1 MGELGS
7 VLDQSYNRDIWL
19 LHLFCFSDLASK
31 SNLHSSRQSGQDSIV
46 DSAAEPLLLRDC

>member
-46 DSAAEPLLLRDC
+46 TILSLTSGGY